1 MLERRTVLGMAAML
15 LIGLLMTTPSFSQEQ
30 QTGQREQRGSRQG
43 QRGQRRDRQDQ
54 RGQGGQLREGQ
65 GQRQGGAQG
74 RGQQG
79 QRSQGRSDAERMQER
94 LGATEAEWKVLGPR
108 VMKVSELSRQ
118 LRGGGRGNQRGGSRG
133 GRPDS
138 QQNAPARQPSA
149 IEVAQ
154 EQLRALLDNTSA
166 TPGQIRQRVAAL
178 RTARKQVQ
186 QQLVVA
192 QKNLIQIVTVRQ
204 EAQLIIMGLL
214 D

>member
-1 MLERRTVLGMAAML
+1 MLERRTALGMAAML
-15 LIGLLMTTPSFSQEQ
+15 LIGLLMTISSFSQEQ
-30 QTGQREQRGSRQG
+30 QSGQREQRGDRQG
-43 QRGQRRDRQDQ
+43 QRGQRRDRQGQ
-54 RGQGGQLREGQ
+54 RGQGG
-65 GQRQGGAQG
+65 G

-94 LGATEAEWKVLGPR
+94 LGATVAEWKVLGPR

-138 QQNAPARQPSA
+138 QQNARSRQPSA
-149 IEVAQ
+149 VEVAQ
-154 EQLRALLDNTSA
+154 EQLRTLLDNTSA
-166 TPGQIRQRVAAL
+166 TPDQIRQRIAAL

-186 QQLVVA
+186 QQLVIA

-204 EAQLIIMGLL
+204 EAQLIMMGLL

>member
-1 MLERRTVLGMAAML
+1 MSERKTVLGLAAML

-30 QTGQREQRGSRQG
+30 QRGQREQRGDRQG
-43 QRGQRRDRQDQ
+43 QRDQRGGRQGQ

-79 QRSQGRSDAERMQER
+79 QRSQGRSDAELMQER

-118 LRGGGRGNQRGGSRG
+118 LRGGGRGNQRGGSRE

-154 EQLRALLDNTSA
+154 EQLRTLLDNTSA
-166 TPGQIRQRVAAL
+166 TPDQIKQRVAAL
-178 RTARKQVQ
+178 RTARKQVR

-204 EAQLIIMGLL
+204 EAQLIMMGLL

>member
-1 MLERRTVLGMAAML
+1 MLERKTVLGMAAML
-15 LIGLLMTTPSFSQEQ
+15 LIGLLMTTPSLSEEQ
-30 QTGQREQRGSRQG
+30 QRGQREQRGDRQG
-43 QRGQRRDRQDQ
+43 QRGQRRDRQGQ
-54 RGQGGQLREGQ
+54 RGQGGGQ
-65 GQRQGGAQG
+65 
-74 RGQQG
+74 GQQG

-94 LGATEAEWKVLGPR
+94 LGATAAEWKVLGPR

-154 EQLRALLDNTSA
+154 EQLRILLDNTSA
-166 TPGQIRQRVAAL
+166 TPDQIKQRIAAL

-186 QQLVVA
+186 QQLVIA

-204 EAQLIIMGLL
+204 EAQLLMMGLL

>member
-1 MLERRTVLGMAAML
+1 
-15 LIGLLMTTPSFSQEQ
+15 
-30 QTGQREQRGSRQG
+30 
-43 QRGQRRDRQDQ
+43 
-54 RGQGGQLREGQ
+54 
-65 GQRQGGAQG
+65 
-74 RGQQG
+74 
-79 QRSQGRSDAERMQER
+79 
-94 LGATEAEWKVLGPR
+94 
-108 VMKVSELSRQ
+108 MKVSELSRQ
-118 LRGGGRGNQRGGSRG
+118 LRGSGRGSQRGGSRG

-154 EQLRALLDNTSA
+154 EQLRTLLDNTSA
-166 TPGQIRQRVAAL
+166 TPDQIQQRVAAL

-204 EAQLIIMGLL
+204 EAQLLMMGLL

>member
-15 LIGLLMTTPSFSQEQ
+15 LLGLLMTISSFSQEQ
-30 QTGQREQRGSRQG
+30 QSGQREQRGGRQG
-43 QRGQRRDRQDQ
+43 QRGQRGDRQGQ

-79 QRSQGRSDAERMQER
+79 QRSQGRSDAERIQER
-94 LGATEAEWKVLGPR
+94 LGATAAEWKVLGPR

-118 LRGGGRGNQRGGSRG
+118 LRGGGRGNQRGGSRD

-154 EQLRALLDNTSA
+154 EQLRSLLDNTSA
-166 TPGQIRQRVAAL
+166 TPEQIRQRVAAL

-186 QQLVVA
+186 QQLVAA
-192 QKNLIQIVTVRQ
+192 QKNLIQIVTIRQ
-204 EAQLIIMGLL
+204 EAQLIMMGLL

>member
-1 MLERRTVLGMAAML
+1 MLERKTVLGMAAML

-30 QTGQREQRGSRQG
+30 QSGQREQRGDRQG
-43 QRGQRRDRQDQ
+43 QRGQRRDRQGQ
-54 RGQGGQLREGQ
+54 RGQ
-65 GQRQGGAQG
+65 
-74 RGQQG
+74 GQQG

-94 LGATEAEWKVLGPR
+94 LGATASEWKVLGPR

-118 LRGGGRGNQRGGSRG
+118 LRGGGRGNQRGGSRN
-133 GRPDS
+133 GRPDR

-166 TPGQIRQRVAAL
+166 TPVQIKQRIAAL

-204 EAQLIIMGLL
+204 EAQLIMMGLL

>member
-1 MLERRTVLGMAAML
+1 MLERKTVLGMAAML
-15 LIGLLMTTPSFSQEQ
+15 LIGLLMTTPSLSEEQ
-30 QTGQREQRGSRQG
+30 QRGQREQRGDRQG
-43 QRGQRRDRQDQ
+43 QRGQRRDRQGQ
-54 RGQGGQLREGQ
+54 RGQGGGQ
-65 GQRQGGAQG
+65 
-74 RGQQG
+74 GQQG

-94 LGATEAEWKVLGPR
+94 LGATAAEWKVLGPR

-154 EQLRALLDNTSA
+154 EQLRTLLDNTSA
-166 TPGQIRQRVAAL
+166 TPDQIKQRIAAL

-192 QKNLIQIVTVRQ
+192 QKNLTQIVTVRQ
-204 EAQLIIMGLL
+204 EAQLIMMGLL